1 MPTVTSPKDLLK
13 IIFDSNTSMVLIE
26 TTEELRALQVIREAA
41 SELTLPVFEW
51 SVADGLQ
58 RSTASGPAHVPPI
71 PVILG
76 KEQFRDENIPQPIY
90 NTREAAEMLAH
101 LQTLTVEAVFV
112 LKDMHRHL
120 DSPVVVRR
128 LRQVGQ
134 EFEKDRRT
142 VVITAPALTV
152 PAELANEV
160 QRLDLPLPDKIR
172 LRALI
177 DEEFQRLA
185 QKRKLKNS
193 MTPEAFEATATN
205 LCGLTELEAHRAVS
219 QAIITRYGLVPELAQ
234 DVLEAKRDILRRS
247 GTLEFIPTPK
257 TMSNVAGL
265 ENLKGWLRKRRNAC
279 TPEAVAAGLEP
290 PKGVII
296 LGVQGCGKSLSARCI
311 AGEWQVPLVK
321 FDAAAI
327 FDKYIGETEKRLRQM
342 FQIAEQ
348 LAPCVLW
355 IDELEKIF
363 AGSSPDSASSDA
375 GTSARLLG
383 AFLSWMQDRRG
394 PVFVAATCNNVE
406 MLPPELIRKG
416 RFDEIFFVD
425 LPNALERKGI
435 FDLHLRKRKL
445 DPAKFDL
452 TALSAAANGYSGAE
466 IESAVQSALYAAFA
480 EKQPVTTGDIL
491 AEIRFTVPLSRAR
504 AEDVMRLRAWARER
518 AVPASAPEAAAA
530 SHGGQT

>member
-1 MPTVTSPKDLLK
+1 MVSPKELLK
-13 IIFDSNTSMVLIE
+13 VIIDSNTPMVLIE
-26 TTEELRALQVIREAA
+26 TAEELRALGVIREAA
-41 SELTLPVFEW
+41 SELNMPVFEW

-58 RSTASGPAHVPPI
+58 RAHGSGPVQVPPI
-71 PVILG
+71 PVVLG

-112 LKDMHRHL
+112 LKDLHRHL
-120 DSPVVVRR
+120 DSAVVVRR

-134 EFEKDRRT
+134 EFERDRRT
-142 VVITAPALTV
+142 VVITAPSINL
-152 PAELANEV
+152 PPELQTHI
-160 QRLDLPLPDKIR
+160 QRLELPLPDKAR

-177 DEEFQRLA
+177 DEEFKRLCE
-185 QKRKLKNS
+185 KRKLHAK
-193 MTPEAFEATATN
+193 ADAAALDAAAAN
-205 LCGLTELEAHRAVS
+205 LCGLTEQEAERAVS
-219 QAIITRYGLVPELAQ
+219 QAIIARYGLMPELAQ
-234 DVLEAKRDILRRS
+234 DVLEAKRQILRQS

-257 TMSNVAGL
+257 PLSNVAGL
-265 ENLKGWLRKRRNAC
+265 ENLKSWLAKRRNAC
-279 TPEAVAAGLEP
+279 TPEAIAAGLEP
-290 PKGVII
+290 PKGVVI
-296 LGVQGCGKSLSARCI
+296 LGVQGCGKSLTARCI

-383 AFLSWMQDRRG
+383 AFLSWMQDRKG

-425 LPNALERKGI
+425 LPTTAERRGI
-435 FDLHLRKRKL
+435 FDLHLKKRKL
-445 DPAKFDL
+445 NPADFDL
-452 TALSAAANGYSGAE
+452 SALASASAGYSGAE
-466 IESAVQSALYAAFA
+466 IESAVQSALYAAYA
-480 EKQPVTTGDIL
+480 DQRKVTTAAVL
-491 AEIRFTVPLSRAR
+491 EEIKFTVPLSRAR
-504 AEDVMRLRAWARER
+504 AEDVQRLRAWASER
-518 AVPASAPEAAAA
+518 AVPASAGEAAAA
-530 SHGGQT
+530 NR